1 MPNTYSWHIVAV
13 DRRPTDGDLSDV
25 IYNVHWRYTADNG
38 SDVTATIIGTQSVA
52 APDSENFIAYA
63 DVTEANVISWIEPKM
78 DLTEMQ
84 LNLDAQIAE
93 KVTPTSITSA
103 LGE

>member
-1 MPNTYSWHIVAV
+1 MPNTYSWNIVAV
-13 DRRPTDGDLSDV
+13 DRRPSEGELSDV

-38 SDVTATIIGTQSVA
+38 NDVTATIIGTQSVA

-63 DVTEANVISWIEPKM
+63 DVTEANVISWIEPEM

-84 LNLDAQIAE
+84 SNLDAQVAE

>member
-1 MPNTYSWHIVAV
+1 MPNTYSWNIVAV

-38 SDVTATIIGTQSVA
+38 NDVTATIIGTQSVD

-84 LNLDAQIAE
+84 SNLDAQIAE

>member
-1 MPNTYSWHIVAV
+1 MPNTYSWNIAAV
-13 DRRPTDGDLSDV
+13 DRKPTDGDLSDV

-38 SDVTATIIGTQSVA
+38 NNVTATIIGTQSIA

-63 DVTEANVISWIEPKM
+63 DVTEANVISWIESEM
-78 DLTEMQ
+78 DLTEMKS
-84 LNLDAQIAE
+84 NLDAQITE
-93 KVTPTSITSA
+93 IVTPTSITSP

>member
-1 MPNTYSWHIVAV
+1 MPNTYSWNIAAV
-13 DRRPTDGDLSDV
+13 DRKPTDGDLSDV
-25 IYNVHWRYTADNG
+25 IYNVHWRYTANNG

-63 DVTEANVISWIEPKM
+63 DVTEANVISWIESEM
-78 DLTEMQ
+78 NLTEMKS
-84 LNLDAQIAE
+84 NLDAQIAE

>member
-1 MPNTYSWHIVAV
+1 MANTYSWNIAAV
-13 DRRPTDGDLSDV
+13 DRKPTDGDLSDV

-38 SDVTATIIGTQSVA
+38 NDVTATIIGTQSIA

-63 DVTEANVISWIEPKM
+63 DVTEANVISWIESEM
-78 DLTEMQ
+78 DLTEMKS
-84 LNLDAQIAE
+84 NLDAQITE
-93 KVTPTSITSA
+93 IVTPTSITSQ